1 MELENIIFS
10 WTDSEKKRLHV
21 FSRMWNIG
29 LKQLISNIV
38 YTYKYIQSMYPE
50 VELVKEKKSRRRKRR
65 KER

>member
-1 MELENIIFS
+1 
-10 WTDSEKKRLHV
+10 
-21 FSRMWNIG
+21 MWNIG